1 MAFRSALGV
10 DIDSPNIKP
19 PLHGTAVVRKE
30 GRSRVYELLKN
41 LCVHTDFP
49 SFYCLSLSVKIQ
61 TGSKSKIYASKC
73 KFLIALIILIEHIR
87 RVLAGTSLR
96 KSWDSRLHQCAFLKL
111 FLQTPW
117 SASPRPRGI
126 NCTGF

>member
-1 MAFRSALGV
+1 M
-10 DIDSPNIKP
+10 DSKSVRNIV
-19 PLHGTAVVRKE
+19 TAGEMVE
-30 GRSRVYELLKN
+30 NLIISSQLYELLKN
-41 LCVHTDFP
+41 VCVHTDFP

-96 KSWDSRLHQCAFLKL
+96 KSWDSRLHQCAF
-111 FLQTPW
+111 F
-117 SASPRPRGI
+117 
-126 NCTGF
+126 